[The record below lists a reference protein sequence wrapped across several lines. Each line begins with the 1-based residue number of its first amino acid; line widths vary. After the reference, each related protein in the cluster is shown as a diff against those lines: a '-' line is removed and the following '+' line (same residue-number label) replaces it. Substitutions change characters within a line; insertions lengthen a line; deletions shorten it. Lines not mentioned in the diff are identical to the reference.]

1 MSKRTVRVYG
11 FLEDAH
17 GRVLVSA
24 ERFRGK
30 PLVKYPGGGVEWGE
44 GIREALVREFQEE
57 LQLDVTVGD
66 LVFFNEF
73 PVVSAFDPD
82 VQVFSFFYRVAAV
95 GPMEFATF
103 PEVEVPHEDGERAVW
118 VPRAE
123 LAAQPFTYMIE
134 QEATKTFLAASC

>member
-11 FLEDAH
+11 FLEDAQ

-44 GIREALVREFQEE
+44 GIHQALVREFQEE
-57 LQLDVTVGD
+57 LQLDVEVGD

-73 PVVSAFDPD
+73 AVVSAFDPE
-82 VQVFSFFYRVAAV
+82 VQVFSFFYRVTAV
-95 GPMEFATF
+95 GPMSFATQ
-103 PEVEVPHEDGERAVW
+103 PAVSVPDEDGERPVW
-118 VPRAE
+118 VSRAE
-123 LAAQPFTYMIE
+123 LSEVPFTYAIE
-134 QEATKTFLAASC
+134 QEATKAFLRSK